1 MAQARPSPIQAISLV
16 DQVTRRLRERI
27 IDGTLPAGRSVSITR
42 LAEEMGVSH
51 IPVREALRHLES
63 EGLIALRPGRG
74 AMVTALRTEDVRGI
88 YRIRRWIE
96 PELAALSCSMVTKED
111 LAQLKEW
118 LAVLRKGPID
128 EEIPVHKTF
137 HFMLLRPAAS
147 EWDVR
152 ILEYL
157 WNANERYARLIFQ
170 PSSRARRE
178 HLESAHAALLV
189 AVRSRN
195 PERVRRSVLEHLN
208 GNERALL
215 DALEPSDIGQIGE

>member
-1 MAQARPSPIQAISLV
+1 MAQVRPSPIQAISLV
-16 DQVTRRLRERI
+16 DQVTRQLRERI

-42 LAEEMGVSH
+42 LAEGMGVSH

-118 LAVLRKGPID
+118 LTVLRKGPID
-128 EEIPVHKTF
+128 EEIPVHKGF

-157 WNANERYARLIFQ
+157 WNANERYARLIFE
-170 PSSRARRE
+170 PSSKARRE
-178 HLESAHAALLV
+178 RLESAHATLLV

-208 GNERALL
+208 ENERALL
-215 DALEPSDIGQIGE
+215 EALEPSDIGQIGD